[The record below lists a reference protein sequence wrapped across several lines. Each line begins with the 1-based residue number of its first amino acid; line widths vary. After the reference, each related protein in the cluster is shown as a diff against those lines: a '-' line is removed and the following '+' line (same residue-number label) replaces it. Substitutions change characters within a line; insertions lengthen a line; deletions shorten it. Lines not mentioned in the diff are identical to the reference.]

1 MVDQLLFRG
10 STEKFERGN
19 TVDRSWIVY
28 SPLKKS
34 VFCFCCLLFPPI
46 SNQQSAFALEN
57 GFSKWKRTEKLKL
70 HENGP
75 NHRKAFLSWKD
86 LEKRIRL
93 GETIDDESEQQILAE
108 KNKWCEVLKRIVS
121 TIRLL
126 ASQNLAFRG
135 HREISQEHQNPGN
148 FLAILKYLSEYDP
161 LMAQH
166 LSTNLDQH
174 RICHLTFKTN

>member
-1 MVDQLLFRG
+1 M
-10 STEKFERGN
+10 
-19 TVDRSWIVY
+19 
-28 SPLKKS
+28 
-34 VFCFCCLLFPPI
+34 FPPI

-121 TIRLL
+121 TIRLV
-126 ASQNLAFRG
+126 ASQNLAFRE

-148 FLAILKYLSEYDP
+148 FLAVLKYLSEYDP

-166 LSTNLDQH
+166 LSTAFSKPGSTSYLSPNIQNELIVILGAKIQPP
-174 RICHLTFKTN
+174 ISPIESKCH